1 MKSPDVSSDFFICNL
16 TDAKKGQILNLY
28 FVDRVIMVKD

>member
-1 MKSPDVSSDFFICNL
+1 MLVRTFLFCNL